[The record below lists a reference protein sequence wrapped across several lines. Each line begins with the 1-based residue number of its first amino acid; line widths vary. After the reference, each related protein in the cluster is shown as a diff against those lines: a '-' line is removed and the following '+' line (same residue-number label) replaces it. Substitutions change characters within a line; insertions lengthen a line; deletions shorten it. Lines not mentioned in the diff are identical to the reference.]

1 MCCVLVV
8 SSALYFVVY
17 FVKIEIDRSFVSQLP
32 FVKPLK
38 QLLLFS
44 AVSRGEH
51 PVRND
56 KNAVVVRFLLR

>member
-1 MCCVLVV
+1 MLVV
-8 SSALYFVVY
+8 SNALYFVVS
-17 FVKIEIDRSFVSQLP
+17 FGKIEIDRSFVPQLP

-44 AVSRGEH
+44 AVSRGEY

-56 KNAVVVRFLLR
+56 KNAVVARFLLR